1 MILQYKL
8 HPVCEVIFISLR
20 ASFNYVKI
28 LIMPANLP
36 PEYFDAEKRF
46 KQASTPVE
54 KISALEDL
62 IATVPKHKGTDKLR
76 ADLRRR
82 LSQLRKDAVRK
93 KKGGRGDLYVV
104 QKEGAAQIALVGFPN
119 SGKSSILA
127 SLTNASPVIAEYPIS
142 TLTPL
147 PGMMPFEDIQIQLV
161 DLPPIG
167 NEATDGW
174 VSGILRYADALLL
187 VVDITEDPEIQAELL
202 IEQLERW
209 NIHIITEHPLPN
221 PPPSRGRVG
230 VGGKPSNSE
239 LQTSVGVFKRAL
251 LVANKKDLCETD
263 DVFASLREKYEQLY
277 PCIAISSLKKDN
289 LEELKRAIFDLSG
302 IIRVYSK
309 PPGKEPDL
317 SRPFTIPT
325 GSTILDLAESIHKD
339 FTYNLKFARIW
350 GSAKF
355 DGQRVEKSY
364 ILKDRDIVEFH
375 I

>member
-1 MILQYKL
+1 
-8 HPVCEVIFISLR
+8 
-20 ASFNYVKI
+20 
-28 LIMPANLP
+28 MPANLP
-36 PEYFDAEKRF
+36 PEYFNAEKRF
-46 KQASTPVE
+46 KQASTPAE

-104 QKEGAAQIALVGFPN
+104 QKEGAAQIALTGFPN
-119 SGKSSILA
+119 AGKSSILA
-127 SLTNASPVIAEYPIS
+127 SLTNATPVIAEYPIS

-187 VVDITEDPEIQAELL
+187 VIDLTEDPDVQAELL
-202 IEQLERW
+202 LDQLDRW
-209 NIHIITEHPLPN
+209 NIYIISNSKHQIPN
-221 PPPSRGRVG
+221 S
-230 VGGKPSNSE
+230 KPSIGAS
-239 LQTSVGVFKRAL
+239 KRAL
-251 LVANKKDLCETD
+251 LAANKKDLFGAED
-263 DVFASLREKYEQLY
+263 NFSRLRVRYENSY
-277 PCIAISSLKKDN
+277 PCISISALKKEN

-339 FTYNLKFARIW
+339 FTFNLKYARIW

-355 DGQRVEKSY
+355 DGQRVEKNY
-364 ILKDRDIVEFH
+364 VLKDKDIVEFH
-375 I
+375 V

>member
-1 MILQYKL
+1 
-8 HPVCEVIFISLR
+8 
-20 ASFNYVKI
+20 
-28 LIMPANLP
+28 MPANLP

-46 KQASTPVE
+46 KQASTPAE
-54 KISALEDL
+54 KIAALEYL

-82 LSQLRKDAVRK
+82 LSQLRKEAVSK

-119 SGKSSILA
+119 SGKSSLLA
-127 SLTNASPVIAEYPIS
+127 CLTNATPVIAEYPIS

-147 PGMMPFEDIQIQLV
+147 PGMMPFEDIQFQLV

-174 VSGILRYADALLL
+174 VSGILRYADALILIVAL
-187 VVDITEDPEIQAELL
+187 TEDPEIQAELL

-209 NIHIITEHPLPN
+209 NIHIISKFET
-221 PPPSRGRVG
+221 RAG
-230 VGGKPSNSE
+230 VS
-239 LQTSVGVFKRAL
+239 KRAI
-251 LVANKKDLCETD
+251 LVANKKDFTGTEDNFMRLK
-263 DVFASLREKYEQLY
+263 EKYEHIYQ
-277 PCIAISSLKKDN
+277 CISVSALKKEN
-289 LEELKRAIFDLSG
+289 IEELKRVIFGISG

-309 PPGKEPDL
+309 PPGKDPDL
-317 SRPFTIPT
+317 STPFTIPS
-325 GSTILDLAESIHKD
+325 GSTILDLARFIHKD
-339 FTYNLKFARIW
+339 FLFNLKFARIW

-364 ILKDRDIVEFH
+364 ILKDKDIVEIH

>member
-1 MILQYKL
+1 
-8 HPVCEVIFISLR
+8 
-20 ASFNYVKI
+20 
-28 LIMPANLP
+28 MPANLP

-46 KQASTPVE
+46 KQASTPSE
-54 KISALEDL
+54 KITALEYL
-62 IATVPKHKGTDKLR
+62 ISTVPKHKGTDKLR

-82 LSQLRKDAVRK
+82 LSQFRKETLSK

-119 SGKSSILA
+119 TGKSSLLA
-127 SLTNASPVIAEYPIS
+127 CLTNALPVIADYPIS

-174 VSGILRYADALLL
+174 VSGILRYADALMLIVDLL
-187 VVDITEDPEIQAELL
+187 DDPEVQAELL

-209 NIHIITEHPLPN
+209 NIHIISKSEIRN
-221 PPPSRGRVG
+221 PKFENRVG
-230 VGGKPSNSE
+230 VY
-239 LQTSVGVFKRAL
+239 KRAI
-251 LVANKKDLCETD
+251 LVANKKELRNTD
-263 DVFASLREKYEQLY
+263 DNFISLIRKYENVY
-277 PCIAISSLKKDN
+277 TCISISALRKDN

-309 PPGKEPDL
+309 PPGKEPDI
-317 SRPFTIPT
+317 STPFTIQS
-325 GSTILDLAESIHKD
+325 GSTVLDLARIIHKD
-339 FTYNLKFARIW
+339 FIFNLKFARIW

-355 DGQRVEKSY
+355 DGQRVEKNY
-364 ILKDRDIVEFH
+364 ILKDKDIVEFH

>member
-1 MILQYKL
+1 
-8 HPVCEVIFISLR
+8 
-20 ASFNYVKI
+20 
-28 LIMPANLP
+28 MPANLP

-46 KQASTPVE
+46 KQAATSAE
-54 KISALEDL
+54 KIAALEDL

-82 LSQLRKDAVRK
+82 LSQLRKEAISK

-104 QKEGAAQIALVGFPN
+104 QKEGAAQIALVGLPN
-119 SGKSSILA
+119 SGKSSLLA
-127 SLTNASPVIAEYPIS
+127 SLTKATPVIAEYPIS

-167 NEATDGW
+167 NESTDGW

-187 VVDITEDPEIQAELL
+187 ILDITEDPDIQAELL
-202 IEQLERW
+202 LEQLGRW
-209 NIHIITEHPLPN
+209 NIHVVSE
-221 PPPSRGRVG
+221 SRRQKAEGRTFG
-230 VGGKPSNSE
+230 I
-239 LQTSVGVFKRAL
+239 FKRAL
-251 LVANKKDLCETD
+251 IGANKNDLTGENG
-263 DVFASLREKYEQLY
+263 FIKLRERYEQLC
-277 PCIAISSLKKDN
+277 PCISISALKKEN
-289 LEELKRAIFDLSG
+289 LEELKRAIFELSG

-317 SRPFTIPT
+317 SKPFTIPS
-325 GSTILDLAESIHKD
+325 GSTILDLASFIHKD
-339 FTYNLKFARIW
+339 FIFNLKYARIW

-355 DGQRVEKSY
+355 DGQRVEKNHV
-364 ILKDRDIVEFH
+364 LKDRDIVELH

>member
-1 MILQYKL
+1 
-8 HPVCEVIFISLR
+8 
-20 ASFNYVKI
+20 
-28 LIMPANLP
+28 MPANLP

-46 KQASTPVE
+46 KQAATSAE
-54 KISALEDL
+54 KIAALEDL

-82 LSQLRKDAVRK
+82 LSQLRKEAISK

-119 SGKSSILA
+119 SGKSSLLA
-127 SLTNASPVIAEYPIS
+127 SLTKATPVIAEYPIS

-167 NEATDGW
+167 NESTDGW

-187 VVDITEDPEIQAELL
+187 ILDLKEDPDTQAELL
-202 IEQLERW
+202 FEQLGRW
-209 NIHIITEHPLPN
+209 NIHLI
-221 PPPSRGRVG
+221 
-230 VGGKPSNSE
+230 SNLKSQISN
-239 LQTSVGVFKRAL
+239 LQPRIGVFKRAL
-251 LVANKKDLCETD
+251 LVANKNDLPGEENG
-263 DVFASLREKYEQLY
+263 FIKLRERYELIC
-277 PCIAISSLKKDN
+277 PCISISALKKEN
-289 LEELKRAIFDLSG
+289 LEELKRAIFELSG

-317 SRPFTIPT
+317 SKPFTIPS
-325 GSTILDLAESIHKD
+325 GSTILDLASFIHKD
-339 FTYNLKFARIW
+339 FIFNLRYARIW

-355 DGQRVEKSY
+355 DGQRVEKNHV
-364 ILKDRDIVEFH
+364 LKDRDIVELN